1 MMRSILAVIVL
12 GSVLLGCTP
21 PSGAPPATGF
31 ATDAARPLDVSAI
44 SAQPLAAA
52 PISGRVI
59 GAPVAAPS
67 GAQISS
73 AAPNAAPLSPTSES
87 PAAIGAAATQIL
99 RAPASSPPASP
110 EETLCL
116 AQGGR
121 WGNAGSGGA
130 QTCFRPAKDAGKQC
144 SKQSDCTTQCLARS
158 GTCAPFWP
166 IFGCTE
172 VMQNNGAVAR
182 LCLE

>member
-1 MMRSILAVIVL
+1 MRNILAVIVL

-21 PSGAPPATGF
+21 PASAPPDAGF
-31 ATDAARPLDVSAI
+31 VTDAARPLDISAI
-44 SAQPLAAA
+44 SAQPLAAV
-52 PISGRVI
+52 PLSGRVI

-67 GAQISS
+67 SPQIPTAAPS
-73 AAPNAAPLSPTSES
+73 AASLPATSES

-99 RAPASSPPASP
+99 RAPASP

-121 WGNAGSGGA
+121 WGKAGAGGA

-144 SKQSDCTTQCLARS
+144 SKQSDCSTQCLARS

-172 VMQNNGAVAR
+172 VMQNNGSVAR